1 MTVPETNGPGG
12 PPREPSVSTAPP
24 AAPRRWWS
32 AVPHHLG
39 RARTSTVVLALLFV
53 GLYTLYLYVR
63 PPEPAGTVPVTD
75 STVQTPVA
83 PAPVLP
89 TETAEPTTAPTTAPR
104 TTAPPPATT
113 TSPGGTAEE
122 TAPGTA
128 EPTSEPTPEPTPTTA
143 GDEPAPTTAVPT
155 PTGAPGTGRLRSG

>member
-1 MTVPETNGPGG
+1 MTVPGTNGPGE
-12 PPREPSVSTAPP
+12 PPRELSVSTAPP

-63 PPEPAGTVPVTD
+63 PPEPAGTVPGTD

-89 TETAEPTTAPTTAPR
+89 TETAEPTTVAPTTTPR

-113 TSPGGTAEE
+113 PGGTAEQ
-122 TAPGTA
+122 TSPGTA
-128 EPTSEPTPEPTPTTA
+128 ESTPEPTPTTA
-143 GDEPAPTTAVPT
+143 EDEPPPTTAVPT
-155 PTGAPGTGRLRSG
+155 ATGAPGT

>member
-1 MTVPETNGPGG
+1 MTVPETNGPGE
-12 PPREPSVSTAPP
+12 PPRELSVSTAPP

-63 PPEPAGTVPVTD
+63 PPEPAGTVPGTD

-89 TETAEPTTAPTTAPR
+89 TETAEPTTTAPTTTPR
-104 TTAPPPATT
+104 TTAPPPVTT
-113 TSPGGTAEE
+113 TPPGGTAEQ
-122 TAPGTA
+122 TPPGTA
-128 EPTSEPTPEPTPTTA
+128 ESTPEPTPEPTPTTA
-143 GDEPAPTTAVPT
+143 EDEPAPTTAVPT
-155 PTGAPGTGRLRSG
+155 ATGAPGT

>member
-1 MTVPETNGPGG
+1 MTVPETNGPGE

-89 TETAEPTTAPTTAPR
+89 TGTAEPTTAAPPTTPR
-104 TTAPPPATT
+104 TTTPPPTT
-113 TSPGGTAEE
+113 TPPEGTAEE
-122 TAPGTA
+122 TPPGTA
-128 EPTSEPTPEPTPTTA
+128 EPTPTTA
-143 GDEPAPTTAVPT
+143 GEEPTTAPVPT
-155 PTGAPGTGRLRSG
+155 TAAPTGTRAPGT